1 MKNKKYLIIFLIF
14 LLVSGCSSLSSKSE
28 EKSYADMEQAPYST
42 NRSADSAMPGAMMF
56 SESVVDSGNPSAS
69 SAGYQNAGKMERLIV
84 RSGSLTIEVLD
95 TKQALES
102 ISKIAVQLGGF
113 VVQSNTWQETYYQ
126 SNTLPYGSIT
136 IRVAAENFDQAI
148 EAIQANTP
156 DPEKNVLSKVISGE
170 DITSEYID
178 STSRLSSLEATRTK
192 LYEIMDTAATAEE
205 TLTVY
210 KEISDIESQIEV
222 LKGQI
227 KYMEESAA
235 LSSISA
241 EVHPIVPAKEVEVK
255 EWSFTNIF
263 NNAVQNL
270 IDTAQN
276 LGEWLIIFAVSVL
289 PFLLIIFVPL
299 FFIIRAIV
307 RKSHKSKQNST
318 KNKEFDNLK

>member
-1 MKNKKYLIIFLIF
+1 MKNKKYLIIFLIL
-14 LLVSGCSSLSSKSE
+14 LLVSGCSSLSSKPE
-28 EKSYADMEQAPYST
+28 EKSYADMEQVPYSM
-42 NRSADSAMPGAMMF
+42 NRSADSAMPGAMML
-56 SESVVDSGNPSAS
+56 SESFTGSENPSAS
-69 SAGYQNAGKMERLIV
+69 SAGYQNAGNMERLIV
-84 RSGSLTIEVLD
+84 RTGRLTIEVLD

-102 ISKIAVQLGGF
+102 ISKIAEQLGGF

-148 EAIQANTP
+148 EAIQANAP
-156 DPEKNVLSKVISGE
+156 DLEKNVVSKVISGD
-170 DITSEYID
+170 DITSDYID

-235 LSSISA
+235 LSSISV
-241 EVHPIVPAKEVEVK
+241 EVHPIVPAKEIEVK

-270 IDTAQN
+270 IDGAQD
-276 LGEWLIIFAVSVL
+276 LGEWLINFAVSVL
-289 PFLLIIFVPL
+289 PFLIIIFVPL
-299 FFIIRAIV
+299 YFIIRTIV
-307 RKSHKSKQNST
+307 RKTHKSKQNST
-318 KNKEFDNLK
+318 QNKEFDNLK